1 MEEIVVDVN
10 QFVGSKIREYRIK
23 KGMNQTELGKKLG
36 VTQNTISGYENGTW
50 EVGYDTLFKLAEIF
64 EISIDDLFPATK
76 RDDNKVL
83 DRISEVADVSDL
95 TYEDMELIKR
105 IADKLASEDEENRKE
120 LFNNIKFA
128 LDFFENNK

>member
-1 MEEIVVDVN
+1 MDVN

-76 RDDNKVL
+76 RNDNKVL